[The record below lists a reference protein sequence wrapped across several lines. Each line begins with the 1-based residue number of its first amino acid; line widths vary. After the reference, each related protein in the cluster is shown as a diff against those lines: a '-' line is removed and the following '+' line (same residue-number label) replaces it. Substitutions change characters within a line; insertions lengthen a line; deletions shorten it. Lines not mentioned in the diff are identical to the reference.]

1 MRFSNQKIKED
12 ILNALII
19 GCYILKEQKSTQVPF
34 LSILSVES
42 HKKLSLKNVY
52 WQLQTKVVRTCL
64 ELLLFIFAC
73 FNEEWIRTADLWFGN
88 RPLCLNFLL
97 TTHVASR
104 CNIYLTVNYF
114 VMMNWSRKTFYNF
127 HPLVCYLFIYLLFR
141 TKIFNFVVIQFSLSL
156 TLEDLDP
163 TF

>member
-1 MRFSNQKIKED
+1 MLNGLKACFSDTLSDKICAQVSSVNVFFD
-12 ILNALII
+12 MS
-19 GCYILKEQKSTQVPF
+19 KSR
-34 LSILSVES
+34 
-42 HKKLSLKNVY
+42 H
-52 WQLQTKVVRTCL
+52 
-64 ELLLFIFAC
+64 LLLFIFAC

-114 VMMNWSRKTFYNF
+114 VKMNWSRKTFYNF

-163 TF
+163 NF